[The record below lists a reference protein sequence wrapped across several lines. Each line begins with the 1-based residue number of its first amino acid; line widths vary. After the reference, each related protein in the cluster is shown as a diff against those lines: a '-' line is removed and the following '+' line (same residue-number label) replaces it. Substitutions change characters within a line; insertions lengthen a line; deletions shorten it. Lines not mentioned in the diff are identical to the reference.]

1 MVRVNRVRRIIRKI
15 DPWTVLKVTLVLN
28 FVVALT
34 VVLGFSI
41 MWVLL
46 VNAGVPQG
54 LEDIA
59 RRLALL
65 DQDASLVGNIEPL
78 FTGLVSLAA
87 VYMLTQTAIATVGA
101 FFYNLVS
108 DLVGGIEVV
117 VLEESHL
124 DAPEKP
130 QKVKF
135 SLEIDYE
142 DKKPSSDK
150 DIKSIVNYGT
160 IVKLITKLVKKKHY
174 NFLETLAEAVF
185 DELFK
190 DKRIAKIMLKIEKLE
205 ILKQCS
211 SVGIQ
216 ITKKRSHDKL

>member
-117 VLEESHL
+117 VLEETHL
-124 DAPEKP
+124 DAPAKPKKAKQDTKQDQKETVLMSMIKTIKKVRTEAASEKQP
-130 QKVKF
+130 
-135 SLEIDYE
+135 SESDLPRPDDPRNIEEPTMMDAIENTENEE
-142 DKKPSSDK
+142 DDS
-150 DIKSIVNYGT
+150 Y
-160 IVKLITKLVKKKHY
+160 
-174 NFLETLAEAVF
+174 
-185 DELFK
+185 
-190 DKRIAKIMLKIEKLE
+190 
-205 ILKQCS
+205 
-211 SVGIQ
+211 
-216 ITKKRSHDKL
+216 

>member
-78 FTGLVSLAA
+78 FTGLVSLAV
-87 VYMLTQTAIATVGA
+87 VYMLTQTAVATVGA

-117 VLEESHL
+117 VLEETHL
-124 DAPEKP
+124 AAPTKP
-130 QKVKF
+130 KKVKQNTNQDQKETVLM
-135 SLEIDYE
+135 SV
-142 DKKPSSDK
+142 
-150 DIKSIVNYGT
+150 IKSI
-160 IVKLITKLVKKKHY
+160 KKARTE
-174 NFLETLAEAVF
+174 FTSEIQSSESDLPRPDVPREIEEPTLMDA
-185 DELFK
+185 
-190 DKRIAKIMLKIEKLE
+190 LKNTDNEE
-205 ILKQCS
+205 DDS
-211 SVGIQ
+211 Y
-216 ITKKRSHDKL
+216 

>member
-78 FTGLVSLAA
+78 FTSLVSLAA

-124 DAPEKP
+124 DTLEKP
-130 QKVKF
+130 QKVKNAPSNESKETVMMSF
-135 SLEIDYE
+135 VNSIKKARADKTAEQTPSTTEQTPSTSNLPRPDVPRDIEEPTLMDVLKNDENEE
-142 DKKPSSDK
+142 DE
-150 DIKSIVNYGT
+150 SI
-160 IVKLITKLVKKKHY
+160 
-174 NFLETLAEAVF
+174 
-185 DELFK
+185 
-190 DKRIAKIMLKIEKLE
+190 
-205 ILKQCS
+205 
-211 SVGIQ
+211 
-216 ITKKRSHDKL
+216 

>member
-124 DAPEKP
+124 DAPEKQ
-130 QKVKF
+130 QKVKNTPSNESKETVMMSF
-135 SLEIDYE
+135 VNSIKKARGDRTAEQTPSTSDLPRPDVPRDIEEPTLMDVLKNAENEE
-142 DKKPSSDK
+142 DD
-150 DIKSIVNYGT
+150 SI
-160 IVKLITKLVKKKHY
+160 
-174 NFLETLAEAVF
+174 
-185 DELFK
+185 
-190 DKRIAKIMLKIEKLE
+190 
-205 ILKQCS
+205 
-211 SVGIQ
+211 
-216 ITKKRSHDKL
+216 

>member
-28 FVVALT
+28 FIVSLT
-34 VVLGFSI
+34 VVLGLSI
-41 MWVLL
+41 LWVLL

-65 DQDASLVGNIEPL
+65 DQDASLVGNIETL
-78 FTGLVSLAA
+78 FTSVVSLAA
-87 VYMLTQTAIATVGA
+87 VYMLTQTALATIGA

-124 DAPEKP
+124 ETP
-130 QKVKF
+130 QKQKINKKTKENQDDKETVLMSFVNSIKKVRENKPE
-135 SLEIDYE
+135 EIEIPKTDLPRPDVPRDIEEPTLMDALKNTDNEE
-142 DKKPSSDK
+142 DE
-150 DIKSIVNYGT
+150 SI
-160 IVKLITKLVKKKHY
+160 
-174 NFLETLAEAVF
+174 
-185 DELFK
+185 
-190 DKRIAKIMLKIEKLE
+190 
-205 ILKQCS
+205 
-211 SVGIQ
+211 
-216 ITKKRSHDKL
+216 

>member
-28 FVVALT
+28 FIVSLT
-34 VVLGFSI
+34 VVLGLSI
-41 MWVLL
+41 LWVLL

-65 DQDASLVGNIEPL
+65 DQDASLVGNIETL
-78 FTGLVSLAA
+78 FTSMVSLAA
-87 VYMLTQTAIATVGA
+87 VYMLTQTALATIGA

-124 DAPEKP
+124 ETP
-130 QKVKF
+130 QKQKINKKTKENQDDKETVLMSFVNSIKKVRENK
-135 SLEIDYE
+135 SEEIEIPKTDLPRPDVPRDIEEPTLMDALKNTENEE
-142 DKKPSSDK
+142 DE
-150 DIKSIVNYGT
+150 SI
-160 IVKLITKLVKKKHY
+160 
-174 NFLETLAEAVF
+174 
-185 DELFK
+185 
-190 DKRIAKIMLKIEKLE
+190 
-205 ILKQCS
+205 
-211 SVGIQ
+211 
-216 ITKKRSHDKL
+216 

>member
-28 FVVALT
+28 FVVSLT
-34 VVLGFSI
+34 DVLGFSI

-124 DAPEKP
+124 DTQEKP
-130 QKVKF
+130 QKAK
-135 SLEIDYE
+135 SN
-142 DKKPSSDK
+142 PSNQSK
-150 DIKSIVNYGT
+150 ETVMMSIVNS
-160 IVKLITKLVKKKHY
+160 IKKARAERTAEKTPSTSD
-174 NFLETLAEAVF
+174 LPRPDVPRDIEEPTLMDV
-185 DELFK
+185 
-190 DKRIAKIMLKIEKLE
+190 LKNEENEQEDSI
-205 ILKQCS
+205 
-211 SVGIQ
+211 
-216 ITKKRSHDKL
+216 

>member
-28 FVVALT
+28 FIVSLT
-34 VVLGFSI
+34 VVLGLSI
-41 MWVLL
+41 LWVLL

-65 DQDASLVGNIEPL
+65 DQDASLVGNIETL
-78 FTGLVSLAA
+78 FTSVVSLAA
-87 VYMLTQTAIATVGA
+87 VYMLTQTALATIGA

-124 DAPEKP
+124 ETP
-130 QKVKF
+130 QKQKINKKTKENQDDKETVLMSFVNSIKKVRENK
-135 SLEIDYE
+135 SEEIEIPKTDLPRPDVPRDIEEPTLMDALKNPENEE
-142 DKKPSSDK
+142 DE
-150 DIKSIVNYGT
+150 SI
-160 IVKLITKLVKKKHY
+160 
-174 NFLETLAEAVF
+174 
-185 DELFK
+185 
-190 DKRIAKIMLKIEKLE
+190 
-205 ILKQCS
+205 
-211 SVGIQ
+211 
-216 ITKKRSHDKL
+216 